1 MADILLYSNNST
13 VKREPCE
20 RGRKTERKRTILI
33 LSVVCLVWLEKSI
46 RLDSRH
52 LGSMWPVKQRLLMAL
67 HQRKDS
73 ISSLAHTF
81 ELLFFPLKT
90 KVSSPASDMS
100 PALSI
105 TICYGISPL
114 KNHTSPRPLSPT
126 EHKAEPHWC
135 LILSK
140 LHFQPTGINTTR
152 DKDCCN
158 VLKSIRIS
166 YSHIAEITLQHN

>member
-1 MADILLYSNNST
+1 MADILLYYSNNST
-13 VKREPCE
+13 VKRKHMRE
-20 RGRKTERKRTILI
+20 REKNWKKRTILI
-33 LSVVCLVWLEKSI
+33 LSVICLVWLEKSS
-46 RLDSRH
+46 RLDCRH

-105 TICYGISPL
+105 TSVMAFPPWRITPVI
-114 KNHTSPRPLSPT
+114 KQHT

-135 LILSK
+135 LVLSK
-140 LHFQPTGINTTR
+140 LHLQPAGINTR